1 MPRVQE
7 YGATAEGMLA
17 DSIMSIAESRSIEM
31 IGEACRRAIGRLSG
45 SRTIGLYL
53 LSPDKP
59 NLIFSSEAP
68 DGFLEDYERDF
79 GMADPIVESI
89 LDGAGVVDGVTLH
102 GAQSWRDSLSYELL
116 RFWGFRS
123 NMCGP
128 LHCDDAVVGVF
139 YTATREPGL
148 HYTPL
153 VKQQMSMLC
162 RACSLALENLV
173 HNGRLDLETTDGPAA
188 PGLPPLAPGGRLL
201 ATLPPRSA
209 QVAQLVC
216 KGQTNKMIARQ
227 LGISDQTV
235 KEHVTNL
242 CRRFGAQNR
251 TELAALLLSTVAVQ

>member
-1 MPRVQE
+1 
-7 YGATAEGMLA
+7 MLA
-17 DSIMSIAESRSIEM
+17 DSIMSIAESRSIEVL
-31 IGEACRRAIGRLSG
+31 GDACGRAVGRLSG

-59 NLIFSSEAP
+59 KLIFSSEAP
-68 DGFLEDYERDF
+68 EGFLDDYERHF
-79 GMADPIVESI
+79 STADPFVDSI

-102 GAQSWRDSLSYELL
+102 GTQSWRNSLSYELL
-116 RFWGFRS
+116 RFWGFSS

-128 LHCDDAVVGVF
+128 LRCDDAVIGVF
-139 YTATREPGL
+139 YTATAEQGRP
-148 HYTPL
+148 YTPL

-162 RACSLALENLV
+162 RACSLALESLAR
-173 HNGRLDLETTDGPAA
+173 NGRLNADTTAEPAA
-188 PGLPPLAPGGRLL
+188 PGLPAVRSGGRLS

-209 QVAQLVC
+209 QVARLVC
-216 KGQTNKMIARQ
+216 KGQTNKVIARQ